1 MDIVVQLFGEFT
13 IRIDSSAYNKFR
25 TTKVQALLAFLIV
38 EYAHP
43 VRREQLYDLL
53 WPGLPLQSAQVNL
66 RQTLYQARKVLS
78 AAHKMPIVS
87 ERGMLQIN
95 PELPLSAESA

>member
-1 MDIVVQLFGEFT
+1 MDIVVQLFGEFV
-13 IRIDSSAYNKFR
+13 IRIDRITYNKFR
-25 TTKVQALLAFLIV
+25 TKVQALLAFLII

-66 RQTLYQARKVLS
+66 RQTLYQARKVLEQG
-78 AAHKMPIVS
+78 A
-87 ERGMLQIN
+87 
-95 PELPLSAESA
+95 